1 MQFQSHLSV
10 CTTCQHVHVLD
21 IICIIMCNN
30 FRDIDC
36 RFGSRV
42 RRKTKFYTH
51 LEDESNGAEGS
62 ADRGKRKRAKVA
74 SVVRKLQFEPQQP
87 KIPLVAAPPDVPQAL
102 VGEKSCE
109 GRQGEGEAREDV
121 IVKVEK
127 EICSNGK
134 VYICSRVG
142 RI

>member
-1 MQFQSHLSV
+1 M
-10 CTTCQHVHVLD
+10 HVHVLD
-21 IICIIMCNN
+21 IQCIIMRNN

-42 RRKTKFYTH
+42 RRKTKFYVAKH

-62 ADRGKRKRAKVA
+62 ADMGKRKRAKVA

-102 VGEKSCE
+102 VREKSCE

-134 VYICSRVG
+134 VYICS
-142 RI
+142 